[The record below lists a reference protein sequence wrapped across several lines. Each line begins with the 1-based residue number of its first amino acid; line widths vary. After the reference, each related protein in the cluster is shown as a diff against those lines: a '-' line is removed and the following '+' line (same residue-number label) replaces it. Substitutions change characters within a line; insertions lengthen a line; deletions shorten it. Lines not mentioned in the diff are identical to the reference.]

1 MKNILIYVFTFIL
14 IVIVVS
20 NFVTEEQINLLKEI
34 SNFEISVSI
43 TIALA
48 IFSVSGFQFS
58 YILKRT
64 TGVRLSIIDRITF
77 PISRNLWSY
86 LVPFQGSL
94 AYSLVFNKFKYK
106 VKLIDGFSINLYIIL
121 FNFFFTGIIGLYY
134 SLNLEKR
141 SFLIFILSFLFAAS
155 PLLLILTNIIINKIK
170 IPEKII
176 FKFLFLNIQKAA
188 TSISNLFKD
197 LNFTINIFIFNI
209 IHTLITTLWFYW
221 TVWIFKLNIDF
232 ISVILLALILKTS
245 LIFRLTPGNV
255 GIEQLLFGGI
265 FFLIG
270 YDPKTGVLISL
281 FHKSITIFLSFSI
294 GVLFTLLN
302 FKYFSLNKILDSIK
316 KVNFK
321 AFE

>member
-1 MKNILIYVFTFIL
+1 
-14 IVIVVS
+14 
-20 NFVTEEQINLLKEI
+20 VTDEQINLLKKI

-64 TGVRLSIIDRITF
+64 TGVGLSIIDRITF

-221 TVWIFKLNIDF
+221 TVRIFKLNIDF

>member
-1 MKNILIYVFTFIL
+1 MKNILIYLFTFIL
-14 IVIVVS
+14 ILLVVS
-20 NFVTEEQINLLKEI
+20 IFVTDEQINLLKKI

-64 TGVRLSIIDRITF
+64 TGVGLSIIDRITF

-86 LVPFQGSL
+86 LVPFQGSF

-134 SLNLEKR
+134 SLTLVKR
-141 SFLIFILSFLFAAS
+141 PFLTFILSFLFAVS
-155 PLLLILTNIIINKIK
+155 PLLLILANIIIKKIK

-188 TSISNLFKD
+188 SSISNLFKD
-197 LNFTINIFIFNI
+197 FNFTINILILNI
-209 IHTLITTLWFYW
+209 IHTIVTTLWFYW
-221 TVWIFKLNIDF
+221 TVCIFKLNIDF

-245 LIFRLTPGNV
+245 LIFRLTPGNI

-281 FHKSITIFLSFSI
+281 FHKSITILLSFSV
-294 GVLFTLLN
+294 GVLFTLINL
-302 FKYFSLNKILDSIK
+302 KYFSLKKILDSIK